1 MDAILRRNASFA
13 AAGALLEELVRSD
26 VSDICV
32 CSGSRSAPLAVAAA
46 RTPGARVWSHV
57 DERSAAF
64 FALGL
69 ARARRRPVAL
79 VCTSGT
85 AAANFAPAVAEASR
99 GRVPLVVLTADRPP
113 ELREWGAGQTV
124 RQVGIYGG
132 HTLWAAEAPLPEAD
146 AGLLRHVR
154 ALACRAATVAAGPP
168 AGPVHLNLPFRE
180 PLHPVA
186 PEDPAARRALAA
198 ALAGEAGTGRAG
210 EAPWIEPSAPAG
222 PPGRAHVLRLA
233 ERVRRSERGVLVA
246 GPCDTNPRLAQAT
259 VRLARAAGWPIL
271 PDALSNLRR
280 GVHAKEAPLVASC
293 DALLRSERVA
303 EALAPDAVL
312 RLGDAPTS
320 KATRAWL
327 ARHAGAWQG
336 ILDPD
341 GAWHDPDFAAAEV
354 FAAAPAPLL
363 EAVAEVLEERGSRER
378 GRVDAGAGHDG
389 EGHDGEGAPGPWL
402 ARWLE
407 ADRRAREA
415 MERLLAPETAGREP
429 HGAQMRGARMQG
441 EATAR
446 PTGLLEPTVV
456 RTLAEVLPE
465 DATLFV
471 SSSLPVRDVDAFL
484 PVGPR
489 RLRLLANRGANGID
503 GVPSSALGVA
513 AAGGGPVALLAGDLA
528 LVHDLG
534 GLLAARRHRLPAVLV
549 VVDNG
554 GGAIFDALPIANYG
568 EKVAYTELFS
578 TPHGLSL
585 ERVARLFDLG
595 YARPEDPAAL
605 EAALGRALASSPA
618 TLVHVPVDREASGA
632 HRRALWE
639 AAARAAEESLA

>member
-13 AAGALLEELVRSD
+13 AAGALLEELVRSG

-32 CSGSRSAPLAVAAA
+32 CPGSRSAPLAVAAA

-69 ARARRRPVAL
+69 ARARRRPAAL

-99 GRVPLVVLTADRPP
+99 GRVPLVVLTADRPL

-132 HTLWAAEAPLPEAD
+132 HTLWAAEAPMPEAD
-146 AGLLRHVR
+146 AALLRHVR
-154 ALACRAATVAAGPP
+154 ALGCRAAAVAAGPP
-168 AGPVHLNLPFRE
+168 AGAVHLNLPFRE

-186 PEDPAARRALAA
+186 PEDPTARRALAA
-198 ALAGEAGTGRAG
+198 ALAGEAGAGRG
-210 EAPWIEPSAPAG
+210 DERPWIETSAPAG
-222 PPGRAHVLRLA
+222 PPERGHVLRLA

-246 GPCDTNPRLAQAT
+246 GPCDTDPRLAEAA

-280 GVHAKEAPLVASC
+280 GVHAKEAPLVATC
-293 DALLRSERVA
+293 DALLRSERLA

-312 RLGDAPTS
+312 RLGDTPTS

-341 GAWHDPDFAAAEV
+341 GAWQDPDFAAAE
-354 FAAAPAPLL
+354 ALGAEPALLL
-363 EAVAEVLEERGSRER
+363 EAVAEVLEERGPRPR
-378 GRVDAGAGHDG
+378 LHGDAEAA
-389 EGHDGEGAPGPWL
+389 EGGPGTPGSWL
-402 ARWLE
+402 GGWLE
-407 ADRRAREA
+407 ADRRARQA
-415 MERLLAPETAGREP
+415 MERLLAGETSGREL
-429 HGAQMRGARMQG
+429 QG
-441 EATAR
+441 VEMPGTAPPSPPR
-446 PTGLLEPTVV
+446 LLEPTLV
-456 RTLAEVLPE
+456 RILADLLPE

-503 GVPSSALGVA
+503 GVTSSALGVA

-528 LVHDLG
+528 LIHDLG

-554 GGAIFDALPIANYG
+554 GGAIFDALPIAGHG
-568 EKVAYTELFS
+568 EEVSYTDLFS
-578 TPHGLSL
+578 TPHGLEL
-585 ERVARLFDLG
+585 ERVAHLFDLA
-595 YARPEDPAAL
+595 YARPENPAAL
-605 EAALGRALASSPA
+605 EAALGEALASSRA

-632 HRRALWE
+632 HRRALWD
-639 AAARAAEESLA
+639 AAARAAEETLS

>member
-13 AAGALLEELVRSD
+13 AAGALLEELVRSG
-26 VSDICV
+26 VADICV
-32 CSGSRSAPLAVAAA
+32 CPGSRSAPLAVAAA

-57 DERSAAF
+57 DERSGAF
-64 FALGL
+64 VGLGL

-85 AAANFAPAVAEASR
+85 AAANFAPAVAEAFR

-154 ALACRAATVAAGPP
+154 ALACRAAAVAAGPP

-180 PLHPVA
+180 PLDPVA

-222 PPGRAHVLRLA
+222 PPERAHVLRLA
-233 ERVRRSERGVLVA
+233 ERVHRSERGVLVA
-246 GPCDTNPRLAQAT
+246 GPCDTPPRLAQAA

-280 GVHAKEAPLVASC
+280 GVHTKEAPLVATC

-336 ILDPD
+336 IVDPD
-341 GAWHDPDFAAAEV
+341 GAWHDPDFAAAEAL
-354 FAAAPAPLL
+354 AAAPAPLL
-363 EAVAEVLEERGSRER
+363 EAVAEALEERGPR
-378 GRVDAGAGHDG
+378 GRRHAGVAEGEDTEGEVDA
-389 EGHDGEGAPGPWL
+389 PGSWL

-415 MERLLAPETAGREP
+415 MERLLAAETAGPEQ
-429 HGAQMRGARMQG
+429 HGAEIRGTRMQG
-441 EATAR
+441 EATPSPPR
-446 PTGLLEPTVV
+446 LLEPTLV

-513 AAGGGPVALLAGDLA
+513 AAGAGPVALLAGDLA

-554 GGAIFDALPIANYG
+554 GGAIFDALPIAGHG
-568 EKVAYTELFS
+568 EEVAYTELFS
-578 TPHGLSL
+578 TPHGLEL
-585 ERVARLFDLG
+585 ERVAHLFDLG
-595 YARPEDPAAL
+595 YARPEDPASL
-605 EAALGRALASSPA
+605 EAALGRALASSRA

-632 HRRALWE
+632 HRRALWS
-639 AAARAAEESLA
+639 AAARAAEETLS